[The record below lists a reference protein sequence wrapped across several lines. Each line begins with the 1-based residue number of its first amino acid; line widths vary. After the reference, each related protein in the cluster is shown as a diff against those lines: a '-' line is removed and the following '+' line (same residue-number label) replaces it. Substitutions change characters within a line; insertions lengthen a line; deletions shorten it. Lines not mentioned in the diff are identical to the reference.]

1 MGEFYNPDKLY
12 KGGSRNNSLINKK
25 MIFRVL
31 GVLLF
36 IESAM
41 FLLCAAVSLCYGEQD
56 YQYFLYTILLN
67 TLVGG
72 VLLICSRGA
81 ENRLTRRDGYCIV
94 TFTWFLF
101 TLFGMLPF
109 YFSGGIPSVTDAFFE
124 TMSGFTTTGSSILN
138 HVEALPHAT
147 LFWRSLTQWLG
158 GLGIIM
164 LFIAILPSLGI
175 EGRDLYVA
183 EVTGP
188 THNKTSFTFTSSA
201 RQMWILYTILTLLQ
215 TLLLLFG
222 GMNLFDGICHAF
234 TTMATGGF
242 STKQNSI
249 AYWDSAYIQYVIIIF
264 TFMAGTNFGL
274 LHTAIRG
281 NWKKLIQDNEFQLY
295 FMLVVLASVVIG
307 VGLYVIGWADF
318 EKSMRDATFQ
328 VVTLITTTGFATADY
343 LLWPPLLGLIL
354 FLLLFVGASAG
365 STAGGMKVVRV
376 YLLFKNSFV
385 ELKRIIH
392 PNGIINVKYNNKSVH
407 PNIMTGIMAFAIL
420 FMIVFTIGSLIM
432 TIFTE
437 DIITACS
444 AVVSSMSNV
453 GPGFGSVGPMFS
465 YAHLNDFAKL
475 FLAFLMLVG
484 RLEIFTVMVLFTKAF
499 WRK

>member
-1 MGEFYNPDKLY
+1 MI
-12 KGGSRNNSLINKK
+12 NSK
-25 MIFRVL
+25 MIYRII
-31 GVLLF
+31 G
-36 IESAM
+36 
-41 FLLCAAVSLCYGEQD
+41 FLLLIETAMLLCCGAVSLFYKENDLQS
-56 YQYFLYTILLN
+56 FLISSAITTGVGILMLAI
-67 TLVGG
+67 GK
-72 VLLICSRGA
+72 GA
-81 ENRLTRRDGYCIV
+81 EKSLNRRDGYVIV
-94 TFTWFLF
+94 STAWIAFS
-101 TLFGMLPF
+101 LFGMLP
-109 YFSGGIPSVTDAFFE
+109 YYIGGYIPSITDAFFE
-124 TMSGFTTTGSSILN
+124 TMSGFSSTGATIMNNIESM
-138 HVEALPHAT
+138 PHGI
-147 LFWRSLTQWLG
+147 LFWRAMTQWIG
-158 GLGIIM
+158 GLGIV
-164 LFIAILPSLGI
+164 FFTIAVLPIFGMGGI
-175 EGRDLYVA
+175 QVFAA
-183 EVTGP
+183 EASGP
-188 THNKTSFTFTSSA
+188 THDKVHPRIGVTA
-201 RQMWILYTILTLLQ
+201 KWIWGIYAGMTGTLIV
-215 TLLLLFG
+215 LLVFG
-222 GMNLFDGICHAF
+222 GMSVFDSICHAF
-234 TTMATGGF
+234 TTTSTGGF

-281 NWKKLIQDNEFQLY
+281 NWRKLIQDNEFQLY
-295 FMLVVLASVVIG
+295 FTIVLLASVVIG

>member
-1 MGEFYNPDKLY
+1 
-12 KGGSRNNSLINKK
+12 
-25 MIFRVL
+25 
-31 GVLLF
+31 
-36 IESAM
+36 
-41 FLLCAAVSLCYGEQD
+41 
-56 YQYFLYTILLN
+56 
-67 TLVGG
+67 
-72 VLLICSRGA
+72 
-81 ENRLTRRDGYCIV
+81 
-94 TFTWFLF
+94 
-101 TLFGMLPF
+101 
-109 YFSGGIPSVTDAFFE
+109 
-124 TMSGFTTTGSSILN
+124 
-138 HVEALPHAT
+138 
-147 LFWRSLTQWLG
+147 
-158 GLGIIM
+158 M